1 VRLDEEMT
9 IQASPDAVW
18 TLFQDP
24 RRVAACMPG
33 AQFDEQLDDGS
44 YRGSMQVKFGP
55 KVVGFGGTAV
65 YVTDE
70 EARTGELTATGS
82 DRRGSSRAA
91 LTLSFVLQPA
101 GAATLVRVAANA
113 RFSGPLSQFAETGGV
128 RVAQV
133 LMQDFAQRVAATL
146 TPAAAPVD
154 PAPVAAPST
163 AEPAGSSS
171 ASRAPAAAPSP
182 VPIPHAAHLSVFR
195 LLGGVVRAQLVAL
208 RRRLTGGRRAR

>member
-1 VRLDEEMT
+1 MSGCGDEGRWRVRLDEGMI
-9 IQASPDAVW
+9 IQAAPDEVW
-18 TLFQDP
+18 ALFQDP

-44 YRGSMQVKFGP
+44 YKGSMQVKFGP

-82 DRRGSSRAA
+82 DKRGSSRAA
-91 LTLSFVLQPA
+91 MTLSFALQPA
-101 GAATLVRVAANA
+101 GAATHVQVTADA

-133 LMQDFAQRVAATL
+133 LMRDFAQGVADTLTPAAAPAAVAA
-146 TPAAAPVD
+146 PAAAPVD
-154 PAPVAAPST
+154 PAPVAVP
-163 AEPAGSSS
+163 PP
-171 ASRAPAAAPSP
+171 APAAG
-182 VPIPHAAHLSVFR
+182 HLSVFR
-195 LLGGVVRAQLVAL
+195 LLSGVIRAQLGAL